1 MCLHLSTSGDP
12 AFNFSRGH
20 VSRHVISTHVHVFE
34 YKTKHVERQ
43 RVLPAFAYTLSC
55 TRLQSTSRPHSFV
68 NKMAAKN
75 EDREQHVAHVAFRI
89 CDFWPHDPNTWF
101 CKIESKFRICNITQS
116 STKYDHLLSA
126 LPTEV
131 CSNINDSREG
141 IDESA
146 EDTYEQLKALLVS
159 RYTKDRWARAFELL
173 KILEIGDMRPSEMMR
188 QMKALLLTDD
198 RPGTCRP

>member
-1 MCLHLSTSGDP
+1 MWWRTICSYCICGADRHVTYFTSHMCTYVNTRPSLPCRKYTVVAWLLMCLHLSTSGDP

-101 CKIESKFRICNITQS
+101 CKIESKS
-116 STKYDHLLSA
+116 GSA
-126 LPTEV
+126 T
-131 CSNINDSREG
+131 
-141 IDESA
+141 
-146 EDTYEQLKALLVS
+146 
-159 RYTKDRWARAFELL
+159 
-173 KILEIGDMRPSEMMR
+173 
-188 QMKALLLTDD
+188 
-198 RPGTCRP
+198 